1 MSTADSYIMLV
12 ASLPDLGGFLEAH
25 APPINRLQIE
35 ERLAMLS
42 PEDRAELDAVAS
54 VVAWDR
60 IRGEDEDATV
70 LTRAERV
77 VASLRSETLRLLVR
91 DRLEIRT
98 LIAALRRRH
107 AGEEAPAPHV
117 RWGYG
122 RFKETIRANWG
133 DPAFGVALAFP
144 WVGQAREKLESGD
157 TAGFERVALQ
167 AVWDAI
173 GRHGDL
179 HTFDLEAVAI
189 YLLRWAVVD
198 NWAHYDTA
206 AATTRFAR
214 LLDEALTDTIPTFE
228 ATP

>member
-1 MSTADSYIMLV
+1 MSGVDSYIMLV
-12 ASLPDLGGFLEAH
+12 SSLPDLGGFLEVQ
-25 APPINRLQIE
+25 APPINRLQVE

-54 VVAWDR
+54 VVAWER
-60 IRGEDEDATV
+60 IRAEDEDATV
-70 LTRAERV
+70 LARTERV
-77 VASLRSETLRLLVR
+77 AASLRSETLRLLVR

-122 RFKETIRANWG
+122 RFRETIRANWA
-133 DPAFGVALAFP
+133 DPSFGVALAFP
-144 WVGQAREKLESGD
+144 WVAQAREKLEAGD

-173 GRHGDL
+173 GRHADL

-189 YLLRWAVVD
+189 YLLRWSVVD
-198 NWAHYDTA
+198 NWAQYDIA
-206 AATTRFAR
+206 GATTRFTR
-214 LLDEALTDTIPTFE
+214 LLDEAFADATPTFE